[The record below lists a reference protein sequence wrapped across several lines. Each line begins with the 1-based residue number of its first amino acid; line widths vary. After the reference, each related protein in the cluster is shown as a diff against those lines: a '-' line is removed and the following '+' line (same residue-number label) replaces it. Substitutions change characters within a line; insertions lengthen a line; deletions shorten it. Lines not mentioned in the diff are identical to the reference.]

1 MAEAVVKQQSEEI
14 EKANKLVISHLR
26 PGFLVAF
33 SLRMVSISN
42 FGPKRLNVEF
52 LLCTIYT

>member
-1 MAEAVVKQQSEEI
+1 MVKQQSEEI